1 MFLKELPLRKVDN
14 ASLKV
19 KLFIRHALDDVERDV
34 NEWMEQNDIRIC
46 HVTQSQ
52 SEKQGRFVFVISV
65 FYQPAT

>member
-19 KLFIRHALDDVERDV
+19 KLFVRHTLDDVERDV